1 MKVFVAMEIRGGVA
15 QPASLELLTAARG
28 LAGES
33 GSVEALVLAPDAA
46 AVATGIGGTDVAL
59 CGSHP
64 SFDHVTAES
73 YGAVLSA
80 AVKDRAPDV
89 VLCSYTALGLDIA
102 PALSARSNLPLVA
115 YCTAL
120 AANGNAVK
128 ATSQIYGGKFLADT
142 HTSLPAIFV
151 VNPGSYAEHATS
163 SGGKAAEIVT
173 MELPNDVVEPKV
185 RFVRETTPDESVVD
199 LTKVERI
206 VCVGRGIGDKDSID
220 LARDVA
226 ELLGAEIAG
235 SRPVVDGGWLPKER
249 QVGKSGRKVKPKLY
263 MSVGVSGAPE
273 HIEGMGRS
281 DVIIAINS
289 DASAPIFDVA
299 HYAATC
305 DLFELLPALSEQLKA
320 AGA

>member
-1 MKVFVAMEIRGGVA
+1 MKVLVALEIRGGVA
-15 QPASLELLTAARG
+15 QPSSLELLTAARG
-28 LAGES
+28 LVGES
-33 GSVEALVLAPDAA
+33 GTVEGLILAPDAP
-46 AVATGIGGTDVAL
+46 AVAVGIKGSDVAL
-59 CGSHP
+59 CASHP
-64 SFDHVTAES
+64 RFDHVTAES
-73 YGAVLSA
+73 YGAILGV
-80 AVKDRAPDV
+80 AVRERAPDV

-120 AANGNAVK
+120 AVDGHAVK
-128 ATSQIYGGKFLADT
+128 ATSQIYGGKLLADT

-151 VNPGSYAEHATS
+151 VNPGSYVENIA
-163 SGGKAAEIVT
+163 SGPKTAEIVT
-173 MELPNDVVEPKV
+173 MDLPNDIAEPKV

-199 LTKVERI
+199 LAKAERI

-263 MSVGVSGAPE
+263 LSVGVSGAPE
-273 HIEGMGRS
+273 HVEGMGRS
-281 DVIIAINS
+281 DVIIAVNS
-289 DASAPIFDVA
+289 DTSAPIFDIA

-305 DLFELLPALSEQLKA
+305 DLFDLLPALSEQLRA